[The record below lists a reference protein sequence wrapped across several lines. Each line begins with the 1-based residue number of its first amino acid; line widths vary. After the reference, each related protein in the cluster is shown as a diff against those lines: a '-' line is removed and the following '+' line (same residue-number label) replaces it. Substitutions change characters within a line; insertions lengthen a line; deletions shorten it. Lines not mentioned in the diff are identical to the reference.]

1 MMVVLVTVV
10 TVCLTV
16 PSSCTSFTCVEVTTV
31 SSEGLVLNAIVLANG
46 SSFLCKPVVG
56 EGGGVFVA
64 FVTLCAPALAS
75 ELACLSWTD
84 PVSLLVSSAD
94 SASFMRSG
102 SS

>member
-46 SSFLCKPVVG
+46 SSAST
-56 EGGGVFVA
+56 EGTSSLGGSEILLGNSNLSIGGSATWPFRSSSDG
-64 FVTLCAPALAS
+64 VTTA
-75 ELACLSWTD
+75 
-84 PVSLLVSSAD
+84 
-94 SASFMRSG
+94 
-102 SS
+102 